1 MLILT
6 IHALSFFPPYKNV
19 LDKNV
24 EAEICRKSK
33 KNALRMLEAQIQIIR
48 TQSQMDVG

>member
-6 IHALSFFPPYKNV
+6 IHALSFFPPYKNA

-24 EAEICRKSK
+24 EAETCRKSK
-33 KNALRMLEAQIQIIR
+33 NVLRMLEAQIQIIR

>member
-6 IHALSFFPPYKNV
+6 IHALSFFPSYKNAP
-19 LDKNV
+19 DKNA
-24 EAEICRKSK
+24 EAETCRKSK
-33 KNALRMLEAQIQIIR
+33 NVLRMLEAQIQIIR